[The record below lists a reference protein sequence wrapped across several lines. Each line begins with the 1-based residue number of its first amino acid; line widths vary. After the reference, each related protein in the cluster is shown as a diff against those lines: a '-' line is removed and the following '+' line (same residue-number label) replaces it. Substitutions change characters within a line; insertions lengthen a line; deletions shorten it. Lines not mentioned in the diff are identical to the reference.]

1 MDFDLTGL
9 LPVII
14 VVTTALV
21 LLLLE
26 AFSRE
31 WKGWYGPIVSL
42 TGLAAAFITTIFLF
56 SRVGDSLTRKLVT
69 VDEYS
74 LFFYLLFILTAAL
87 VILYSVKYIDVQGM
101 EGRVYYPFILF
112 ATTGMM
118 LLPASTDLLTLF
130 MAIGTLSASLYVLIA
145 FNRVEGRSVEAGIKY
160 FVLGSFS
167 LAFLAYGASLVYGDY
182 GTTDLIKISS
192 LIQEGAEAGYLTL
205 IGILLITLGLGFK
218 LSFVPFHMWTP
229 DVYQGAPVPITAFLS
244 TGSKVAVF
252 GILIRFY
259 LIFDPLLE
267 SFVPLFWVLSAL
279 AMTVGNVTALL
290 QGDIKRMFAY
300 SSIAHMGYVLIA
312 FVTFGEVGRASI
324 IFYLTVYTLMN
335 LGAFGVISALSRGR
349 GDLAE
354 IEGYRGLGYER
365 PAVAFFMA
373 ISLLSL
379 AGMPPTGG
387 FVARFYVF
395 GAAIESG
402 YIFLVMV
409 GVVNSIIALYYYLR
423 IIAMM
428 YTKGK
433 GGYLK
438 EEISP
443 TDGFALTLVVGLNLI
458 LGIFPDPLVGFV
470 KEVAGVLI

>member
-14 VVTTALV
+14 VVIAAVV
-21 LLLLE
+21 LLMLE

-31 WKGWYGPIVSL
+31 WKVWYGPIVSL
-42 TGLAAAFITTIFLF
+42 TALAAALVTTTFLF
-56 SRVGDSLTRKLVT
+56 SRGEDFVAGKLVT

-87 VILYSVKYIDVQGM
+87 VILHSVKYVDLQRM
-101 EGRVYYPFILF
+101 DCRVYYPFVLF
-112 ATTGMM
+112 ATAGMM

-130 MAIGTLSASLYVLIA
+130 LAIGTLSVSLYVLIS

-167 LAFLAYGASLVYGDY
+167 LAFFAYGASLVYGSY
-182 GTTDLIKISS
+182 GTTDFIKISS
-192 LIQEGAEAGYLTL
+192 FIQEGANTGYLTV
-205 IGILLITLGLGFK
+205 IGILMITLAFGFK

-252 GILIRFY
+252 GTLIRFY

-267 SFVPLFWVLSAL
+267 TFVPLFWVLSAL
-279 AMTVGNVTALL
+279 AMIVGNVTALL
-290 QGDIKRMFAY
+290 QEDIKRMLAY
-300 SSIAHMGYVLIA
+300 SAIAHMGYMLIA
-312 FVTFGEVGRASI
+312 FVTFGQTGWAAIV
-324 IFYLTVYTLMN
+324 FYLTVYTLMN
-335 LGAFGVISALSRGR
+335 MGAFGVISALSRGR

-354 IEGYRGLGYER
+354 IEGYTGLAYEK
-365 PAVAFFMA
+365 PALAFSMA
-373 ISLLSL
+373 LFLLSL

-395 GAAIESG
+395 KAAIESG
-402 YIFLVMV
+402 YILLVMV
-409 GVVNSIIALYYYLR
+409 GVVSSIIALYYYLR
-423 IIAMM
+423 IIAKM
-428 YTKGK
+428 YTKGEGK
-433 GGYLK
+433 YLK

-443 TDGFALTLVVGLNLI
+443 TDGFALTLVAGLILM
-458 LGIFPDPLVGFV
+458 LGIFPNPLVDFV
-470 KEVAGVLI
+470 KEVVEVLI

>member
-1 MDFDLTGL
+1 MNFDLIGI

-14 VVTTALV
+14 VVTTAVV
-21 LLLLE
+21 LLLFE
-26 AFSRE
+26 AFVRE
-31 WKGWYGPIVSL
+31 WKVWYGPTVSL
-42 TGLAAAFITTIFLF
+42 IGLAAAFISTIFLF
-56 SRVGDSLTRKLVT
+56 LRDGDSVIRKLVA

-87 VILYSVKYIDVQGM
+87 VILFSVKYVDVRRM

-118 LLPASTDLLTLF
+118 LLPASTDLLTLLLSL
-130 MAIGTLSASLYVLIA
+130 GTLSASLYVLIA
-145 FNRVEGRSVEAGIKY
+145 FNKGEGSCVEAGIKY

-167 LAFLAYGASLVYGDY
+167 LAFLAYGASLVYGGY

-192 LIQEGAEAGYLTL
+192 LIQGGSETGTLTL
-205 IGILLITLGLGFK
+205 IGVLLITVGLGFK

-229 DVYQGAPVPITAFLS
+229 DVYQGAPVPITAFLC

-259 LIFDPLLE
+259 LVFTPLLE
-267 SFVPLFWVLSAL
+267 TFVPLFWVLSAL

-290 QGDIKRMFAY
+290 QEDIKRLFAY
-300 SSIAHMGYVLIA
+300 SSIAHIGYILIA
-312 FVTFGEVGRASI
+312 FVTFGEMGRASI
-324 IFYLTVYTLMN
+324 LFYLTLYTIMN
-335 LGAFGVISALSRGR
+335 LGAFGVITVLSGGR
-349 GDLAE
+349 GDLAD

-373 ISLLSL
+373 VSLLSL

-387 FVARFYVF
+387 FVARFYIF

-423 IIAMM
+423 VIARM
-428 YTKGK
+428 YTRGE
-433 GGYLK
+433 GGYVK

-443 TDGFALTLVVGLNLI
+443 TAGFALTLVVGLNLM
-458 LGIFPDPLVGFV
+458 LGIFPETLVAFV
-470 KEVAGVLI
+470 NEVVEVLI